1 MRHIFKNLITAF
13 ICLGFVAGCS
23 TINTAPKEPVV
34 EEERETIWDLF
45 EDKDKSTQVQV
56 NKHIWAASLDVLSF
70 LPIEAADP
78 FTGVIVMGWGTAPG
92 SSQRYRASVFIKD
105 AALDARSLKV
115 SVQTPSGAA
124 SAETQRQ
131 IEDAI
136 LTRAR
141 QLRIADAKL

>member
-1 MRHIFKNLITAF
+1 MRHIIKNLIAS
-13 ICLGFVAGCS
+13 IAVLGVVAGCS
-23 TINTAPKEPVV
+23 QINTAPKEPVV

-45 EDKDKSTQVQV
+45 ENKDKSTQVQV
-56 NKHIWAASLDVLSF
+56 NKYIWAASLDVLSF

-78 FTGVIVMGWGTAPG
+78 FTGVIVMGWGSAPG

-124 SAETQRQ
+124 SAQTQRQ

-141 QLRIADAKL
+141 QLRISGAKL